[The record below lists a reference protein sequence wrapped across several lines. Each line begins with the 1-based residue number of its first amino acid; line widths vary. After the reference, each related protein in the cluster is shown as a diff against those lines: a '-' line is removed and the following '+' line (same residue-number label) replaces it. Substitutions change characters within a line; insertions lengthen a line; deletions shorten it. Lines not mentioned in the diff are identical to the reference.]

1 MLRCRLC
8 LIFGHETSA
17 CNVCPKRVFPNYK
30 RTSKNG
36 RGAAGRLRRRKKP
49 ASSIPP
55 PPTNTRRRRTA
66 PPTLHQTSQIARRK
80 RREGQWSLSAN
91 DARLWYDETPTS
103 PLWAS
108 YMRVAKEAARE
119 MRAPSAWKQRRPLAG
134 NSQPFAA
141 RTNSRSTR
149 RTARPFGGNT
159 RCGAIVQSA
168 ARQVLR
174 SVLQMDRTP
183 LDMVILGLQ
192 KIAARLERKRARPL
206 TREWVDGYPHSRTDW
221 KQRVV
226 FRPAWITASCR
237 SEIAALTPNNFTL
250 EPDGSIILDWSVA
263 SRTARADSRRA
274 LRFVR
279 IRGQDAFDTTTL
291 CRTLRRNESLRILRL
306 LTWSD
311 LWFLGMPRRTPQS
324 RVR

>member
-1 MLRCRLC
+1 
-8 LIFGHETSA
+8 
-17 CNVCPKRVFPNYK
+17 
-30 RTSKNG
+30 
-36 RGAAGRLRRRKKP
+36 
-49 ASSIPP
+49 
-55 PPTNTRRRRTA
+55 
-66 PPTLHQTSQIARRK
+66 
-80 RREGQWSLSAN
+80 
-91 DARLWYDETPTS
+91 
-103 PLWAS
+103 
-108 YMRVAKEAARE
+108 
-119 MRAPSAWKQRRPLAG
+119 
-134 NSQPFAA
+134 
-141 RTNSRSTR
+141 
-149 RTARPFGGNT
+149 
-159 RCGAIVQSA
+159 
-168 ARQVLR
+168 
-174 SVLQMDRTP
+174 MDRTP

-192 KIAARLERKRARPL
+192 KIAGAIGEEAGAPL
-206 TREWVDGYPHSRTDW
+206 DKGMGGWIPHSRTDW